1 LTKRYDSDSSLREK
15 ILEGVDILAD
25 NVASTLGPRGRNV
38 ILQEAGKRPIVTKDG
53 VTVAEFVDF
62 EDPFMNAAV
71 HIIKQASRETNV
83 VAGDGTTTATVLAR
97 EIYKNAQKYILSGCS
112 PIELKRGIEKATEAV
127 IEELESLATP
137 IQKEEDIAHVATIS
151 ANNDDS
157 IGKLIARSFDA
168 VGKDGAITVEEA
180 RSTNTTLDL
189 MEGFR
194 FDAGYVATAFI
205 TNERRGAVVY
215 DDPLILVTDCKVDKV
230 DDILPV
236 LELVARESRP
246 LVIVASEIE
255 GQALA
260 ALIMNTVRGTMKIA
274 AVKAPRY
281 GEERR
286 NILSDLCLSTGAQMA
301 SKGGDLKMKDMKL
314 HHLGSCKKIDVV
326 KNFSTFIGAAAD
338 PEEIEKKINN
348 LKTELENTDNLRECE
363 RIQERIARL
372 ASGVAI
378 LKVGAPTEAEMI
390 EKKHRIE
397 DALEA
402 VKAAQEK
409 GIIPGGG
416 VALMRSAKSV
426 NLELENEDQN
436 SGASILLDALKQ
448 PFRQMAVNA
457 GLSPDILEALIMKEE
472 FQFGYDFRNE
482 KVVDMYE
489 SGIIDPVKVT
499 TTALRNAAS
508 SSGILITTSHAIVEN

>member
-1 LTKRYDSDSSLREK
+1 
-15 ILEGVDILAD
+15 
-25 NVASTLGPRGRNV
+25 
-38 ILQEAGKRPIVTKDG
+38 
-53 VTVAEFVDF
+53 
-62 EDPFMNAAV
+62 M
-71 HIIKQASRETNV
+71 
-83 VAGDGTTTATVLAR
+83 
-97 EIYKNAQKYILSGCS
+97 
-112 PIELKRGIEKATEAV
+112 
-127 IEELESLATP
+127 
-137 IQKEEDIAHVATIS
+137 
-151 ANNDDS
+151 
-157 IGKLIARSFDA
+157 
-168 VGKDGAITVEEA
+168 
-180 RSTNTTLDL
+180 
-189 MEGFR
+189 
-194 FDAGYVATAFI
+194 
-205 TNERRGAVVY
+205 
-215 DDPLILVTDCKVDKV
+215 
-230 DDILPV
+230 
-236 LELVARESRP
+236 
-246 LVIVASEIE
+246 
-255 GQALA
+255 
-260 ALIMNTVRGTMKIA
+260 
-274 AVKAPRY
+274 
-281 GEERR
+281 
-286 NILSDLCLSTGAQMA
+286 
-301 SKGGDLKMKDMKL
+301 
-314 HHLGSCKKIDVV
+314 
-326 KNFSTFIGAAAD
+326 
-338 PEEIEKKINN
+338 
-348 LKTELENTDNLRECE
+348 ENTDNLRECE